1 MISCNK
7 LILPGSLSAQ
17 QLPHFIIVS
26 HGKTVLVG
34 EDLLCH
40 ICSLL
45 LLKKHMIH
53 IHILMVNM
61 KYKTEHSISCN
72 PGMKMIMDMIFGK
85 QK

>member
-1 MISCNK
+1 
-7 LILPGSLSAQ
+7 
-17 QLPHFIIVS
+17 
-26 HGKTVLVG
+26 VG

-72 PGMKMIMDMIFGK
+72 PGMKMKMDMIFGK